1 LAQDKHCLKIQIEL
15 AFLTCVTMAGVSM
28 DSPSSTVAPVY
39 VVRNTFVEI
48 VNGDGA
54 LQVPPFRQRLGSS
67 FFRSSSEPLTAE
79 GRSHRQDCKDNAHD
93 EATSTEDEG
102 SSGISTPSMS
112 RASSRASSPSAGSKP
127 PMYAGSPEFLARSLN
142 VAMHSNFTAGMFAGM
157 AMQDQHMPQQQI
169 PVGAAP
175 LYSSG
180 VHTGQMP
187 FFFEARNTPFVFP
200 SHEQLRCPPQTMA
213 RELSPVGQQSSTSNE
228 ATGANGV
235 TQACHFI
242 WCDHRAFK
250 DTASTLKGQLEQASG
265 VAVKT
270 HKTAENCIR
279 LFRKKQRAQGRP
291 PCVILVSWANAP
303 DLLSYLAEADQV
315 SAQVIVLC
323 DARSCR
329 KNESAEQL
337 AAQFPFI
344 SKIATTWDEA
354 VESACKSV
362 AAINQLN
369 SAW

>member
-1 LAQDKHCLKIQIEL
+1 MGK
-15 AFLTCVTMAGVSM
+15 
-28 DSPSSTVAPVY
+28 
-39 VVRNTFVEI
+39 
-48 VNGDGA
+48 
-54 LQVPPFRQRLGSS
+54 
-67 FFRSSSEPLTAE
+67 
-79 GRSHRQDCKDNAHD
+79 
-93 EATSTEDEG
+93 
-102 SSGISTPSMS
+102 
-112 RASSRASSPSAGSKP
+112 
-127 PMYAGSPEFLARSLN
+127 
-142 VAMHSNFTAGMFAGM
+142 
-157 AMQDQHMPQQQI
+157 DQHMPQPQMH
-169 PVGAAP
+169 VGAAP
-175 LYSSG
+175 LYLSG
-180 VHTGQMP
+180 MHMGQMP

-213 RELSPVGQQSSTSNE
+213 RELSPVDQQFSTSNE
-228 ATGANGV
+228 AGTVANGV
-235 TQACHFI
+235 KQACHFI

-250 DTASTLKGQLEQASG
+250 DTAGALKDQLEQGSG
-265 VAVKT
+265 VTVKT

-303 DLLSYLAEADQV
+303 ALLSYLAEADHV
-315 SAQVIVLC
+315 STQVIVLC

-369 SAW
+369 SVW